1 MQIIF
6 VIKNKKVKSDSSVR
20 DRLLSYQSV
29 RGHVLPVQGSVHP
42 WHQVT
47 SVGRSKKLPW
57 TSYDSN

>member
-29 RGHVLPVQGSVHP
+29 RGHVLPMQGSVYLG
-42 WHQVT
+42 HQVT
-47 SVGRSKKLPW
+47 AAGRNETLP
-57 TSYDSN
+57 